1 VTDRQRLSLILTL
14 LGGALIVA
22 AGVLTLFEHGTLSL
36 VVAGLGLVVG
46 LVGIAIRRQ
55 TPPGPVPAA
64 PVATDGIRAER
75 ESNGE
80 VAAVRMLRT
89 ARPELSLLDATR
101 IVRGL

>member
-1 VTDRQRLSLILTL
+1 MKDRRQLALFLTL

-22 AGVLTLFEHGTLSL
+22 AGVLTLQDQNPPA
-36 VVAGLGLVVG
+36 VVCIALGLVVA
-46 LVGIAIRRQ
+46 LIGIGARRQ
-55 TPPGPVPAA
+55 APAGPVAA
-64 PVATDGIRAER
+64 TPVDTDAVRAER
-75 ESNGE
+75 ETHGE